1 MYLGELVEFGKTEII
16 FNHPVQEKTADYVN
30 GRFG

>member
-1 MYLGELVEFGKTEII
+1 MIVEPGETDAMFEQ
-16 FNHPVQEKTADYVN
+16 PDDPRTADYVN